1 MLESL
6 KKEAKRWL
14 KALRAHDTA
23 ARARFVRLHP
33 NPSALPTLR
42 DVQLAL
48 ARERGFA
55 GWAELKAEID
65 AQPPRDGAHAR
76 RVNWFLENACPDHH
90 VRGRASHA
98 RAESTAMRLL
108 ARYPD
113 IAHDSFCTE
122 VVCGNLRDVERVLAS
137 RPLAA
142 SGLCETPD
150 PKREGASGDDWLK
163 DLGPK
168 GWQPLMYLCST
179 RLSLAS
185 VAENSVAIAST
196 LLDRGA
202 DPNVFFM
209 AGSSKYTPLVAAIG
223 AGEEQRSPHPLRDEL
238 VRLLLDRGAE
248 PYDIQVIYNIHF
260 HADVLWFLRLIYDRS
275 VALGRKADWDDPD
288 WRMLDMGGYG
298 SGAHWHLNIAVRD
311 NNVELAEWCLAHGAR
326 PTASGPTAPTLS
338 KRSLYDG
345 AVFRGETEIVRLFE
359 RYGTPASATTVAGA
373 QAFVIACLRHDE
385 SALRAIA
392 SEHPEFLTQP
402 DAMFEAAR
410 RNDTGAMTLL
420 FDLGISADVE
430 AADHTRALHIAGR
443 ADSLE
448 AAELLVAKGAEIDPV
463 ETTWQGTPIGT
474 ATYSGCR
481 RIIDFLSRYSRDI
494 GTLTF
499 NGKVERVRE
508 LVAADPSLART
519 TADGDSLLFWL
530 PRDNEARAMA
540 IARLLLEHG
549 ADPSVT
555 DANGMTPGDRAERL
569 AMFELARV
577 LARR

>member
-6 KKEAKRWL
+6 RKEAKRWV
-14 KALRAHDTA
+14 KALRANDAA
-23 ARARFVRLHP
+23 ARARFVRVHP
-33 NPSALPTLR
+33 NPPAFPALR

-48 ARERGFA
+48 ARERGYP
-55 GWAELKAEID
+55 GWAELKAEIE
-65 AQPPRDGAHAR
+65 AQPPRGAAHAK
-76 RVNWFLENACPDHH
+76 RVQWFLENACPDHH

-108 ARYPD
+108 ARYPELG
-113 IAHDSFCTE
+113 HDSFCTE
-122 VVCGNLRDVERVLAS
+122 VVCANLGEVERMLAR

-150 PKREGASGDDWLK
+150 PQREEAAGDDWLK

-179 RLSLAS
+179 RLALPS
-185 VAENSVAIAST
+185 VAENSIAIASL

-223 AGEEQRSPHPLRDEL
+223 EGEESRSPHQRRDDL

-260 HADVLWFLRLIYDRS
+260 RGDVLWFLRLIYDRS
-275 VALGRKADWDDPD
+275 VALGRKADWGDPD

-298 SGAHWHLNIAVRD
+298 SGAQWHLNIAVRH
-311 NNVELAEWCLAHGAR
+311 NNLELAEWCLAHGAR
-326 PTASGPTAPTLS
+326 PTASGPAAATT
-338 KRSLYDG
+338 RSLSDE
-345 AVFRGETEIVRLFE
+345 AAFRGESEIVQLFE
-359 RYGTPASATTVAGA
+359 RYGAPASTTVFGGT

-385 SALRAIA
+385 STLRALA
-392 SEHPEFLTQP
+392 AEHPEYLTQP

-410 RNDTGAMTLL
+410 RNDTVAMTLL
-420 FDLGISADVE
+420 FDLGVSADVE

-448 AAELLVAKGAEIDPV
+448 AVELLVAKGAEIDPV

-474 ATYSGCR
+474 ATYSGCHR
-481 RIIDFLSRYSRDI
+481 VIAFLSRSSRDI
-494 GTLTF
+494 GPLAF

-508 LVAADPSLART
+508 LVEADPSLART

-530 PRDNEARAMA
+530 PRNDEAQAVA

-555 DANGMTPGDRAERL
+555 DLHGRSPGDRAERL

-577 LARR
+577 LTQR

>member
-6 KKEAKRWL
+6 KKEAKRWV
-14 KALRAHDTA
+14 KALRANDA
-23 ARARFVRLHP
+23 PARARFVRVHP
-33 NPSALPTLR
+33 HPPESPTLR

-55 GWAELKAEID
+55 GWAELKAEIE
-65 AQPPRDGAHAR
+65 AQPPRDLAQAK
-76 RVNWFLENACPDHH
+76 RVQWFLENACPDHH
-90 VRGRASHA
+90 VRGWAAHA

-122 VVCGNLRDVERVLAS
+122 VVCGNGREIEGVLAK
-137 RPLAA
+137 RPRAA
-142 SGLCETPD
+142 SALCDTPD
-150 PKREGASGDDWLK
+150 LQREEAAGDDWLK
-163 DLGPK
+163 DLGAK

-179 RLSLAS
+179 RLSLPS
-185 VAENSVAIAST
+185 VAEHSIAIARM

-209 AGSSKYTPLVAAIG
+209 AGSSRYTPLVAAIG
-223 AGEEQRSPHPLRDEL
+223 EGEEHRPPHPRRDEL
-238 VRLLLDRGAE
+238 VRLLLERGAE
-248 PYDIQVIYNIHF
+248 PYDMQVVYNIHF
-260 HADVLWFLRLIYDRS
+260 RGEVLWFLRSIYDRS
-275 VALGRKADWDDPD
+275 VALGRKADWDNPD

-326 PTASGPTAPTLS
+326 PTASGPKAATLS
-338 KRSLYDG
+338 KRSLYDA
-345 AVFRGETEIVRLFE
+345 AVVRGEAEIVRLFE
-359 RYGTPASATTVAGA
+359 RYGAPAGSTAVDGI
-373 QAFVIACLRHDE
+373 QAFVLACLRQDA
-385 SALRAIA
+385 STLRALA
-392 SEHPEFLTQP
+392 AEHPEYLTQP
-402 DAMFEAAR
+402 EAMFEAAR
-410 RNDTGAMTLL
+410 RNDIAGMNLL
-420 FDLGISADVE
+420 LDLGVSADVE

-443 ADSLE
+443 SDSLE

-474 ATYSGCR
+474 ATYSGCQR
-481 RIIDFLSRYSRDI
+481 VIDFLSRYSRDI

-499 NGKVERVRE
+499 NGKIERVRK
-508 LVAADPSLART
+508 LVEADPSLART

-530 PRDNEARAMA
+530 PRDDEARAVA

-549 ADPSVT
+549 ADPAVT
-555 DANGMTPGDRAERL
+555 DANGMMPSDRAERL
-569 AMFELARV
+569 AMFELALV